1 MYVCYIY
8 IQDDRY
14 DYNYQ
19 QARELTKEV
28 TVYPGDELITE
39 CVYNTE
45 DRPQLTHVS
54 IPNIKMYTT
63 ISHQLQKIFW
73 IIIPPITF

>member
-1 MYVCYIY
+1 MCTL
-8 IQDDRY
+8 QDDRY

-19 QARELTKEV
+19 QARELVKEV

-45 DRPQLTHVS
+45 DRSQLTHVS
-54 IPNIKMYTT
+54 INSLTVI
-63 ISHQLQKIFW
+63 
-73 IIIPPITF
+73 